1 MSLRQPL
8 FPVALEVGGREC
20 LVVGAGPVATRKA
33 EALLGSGAVVTV
45 VAPDV
50 DQSMLALAQG
60 PVGTAGGSLQ
70 IEQRPYRAGEAAEYR
85 LVITSTGIPEVDG
98 AVFADA
104 EAAQVWVNSA
114 DDVEHCT
121 FILPAVHR
129 DGVVSIAISTGGA
142 SPALASWLRRRMGE
156 ALEAGLGTMAAIL
169 EEARLALKADGRSTE
184 GAAWPALLDGPFP
197 ELVRQGRF
205 SEARAMVEEVIGVR
219 L

>member
-1 MSLRQPL
+1 
-8 FPVALEVGGREC
+8 
-20 LVVGAGPVATRKA
+20 
-33 EALLGSGAVVTV
+33 
-45 VAPDV
+45 
-50 DQSMLALAQG
+50 
-60 PVGTAGGSLQ
+60 
-70 IEQRPYRAGEAAEYR
+70 
-85 LVITSTGIPEVDG
+85 
-98 AVFADA
+98 VFADA

-184 GAAWPALLDGPFP
+184 ARRGPRCSTGLP
-197 ELVRQGRF
+197 RAGRQGRF